1 MSTSDRPNIL
11 WISVEDTTPR
21 FGCYG
26 DTVART
32 PNIDRLAA
40 GGCRFPNAF
49 STAGV
54 CAPSRSAIITGM
66 YQTSIGT
73 HHMRTTHTNE
83 NTPNMPTPYSAVPPP
98 YVKTFTEY
106 LRGAGYYCTNISK
119 TDYQFT
125 PAPSRRGMH
134 VITPRI
140 GAIAKQVNRS
150 FQFLTQLLRMKAACG
165 NGRIVR

>member
-1 MSTSDRPNIL
+1 MNTPDRPNIL
-11 WISVEDTTPR
+11 WISLEDTTPR

-26 DTVART
+26 DTLART
-32 PNIDRLAA
+32 PNVDRLAA

-73 HHMRTTHTNE
+73 HHHRTTHTHE
-83 NTPNMPTPYSAVPPP
+83 STPDLPTPYSAVPPP

-106 LRGAGYYCTNISK
+106 LRGAGYEY
-119 TDYQFT
+119 
-125 PAPSRRGMH
+125 
-134 VITPRI
+134 
-140 GAIAKQVNRS
+140 
-150 FQFLTQLLRMKAACG
+150 LLHQQ
-165 NGRIVR
+165 